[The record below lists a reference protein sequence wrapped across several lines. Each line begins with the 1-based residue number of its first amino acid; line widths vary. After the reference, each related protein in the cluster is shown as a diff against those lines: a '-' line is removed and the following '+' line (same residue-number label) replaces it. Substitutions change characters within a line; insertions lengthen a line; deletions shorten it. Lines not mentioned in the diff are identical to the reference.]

1 MAAHDDH
8 EHGQGHGHVDG
19 HGHDRAHGHTH
30 GTVDPA
36 LLSTTQG
43 ISAVEWSL
51 VILAVTAAV
60 QVVVVLLTG
69 SVALLADTVHNV
81 GDALTAVPLWIAFAY
96 ARRPATKRYTY
107 GFGRVE
113 DLAGI
118 AVVLAILFSALFA
131 GYESVLRIIHPQSI
145 TYLGAVAAAAF
156 VGFLGNEAVA
166 QLRIRTGRRIGSVAL
181 VADGHHARIDG
192 FTSLAVLA
200 GALGVWLGFPL
211 ADPIVG
217 LIIALAILRIVW
229 QSAKSVLSRA
239 IDGVDPEV
247 VDEMRAALAQTP
259 GVLEVAGVR
268 VRWLGHRM
276 LAEVE
281 VAVSSDLS
289 VREGHAVAMEAR
301 HQLLHRLEYLS
312 DATVHVDPDTALG
325 PEHHRVPEHR
335 HDGLPAASA
344 LAARARGGAGSC
356 GMMRPAFRGRSSA
369 GPRQESRPPLRASV

>member
-1 MAAHDDH
+1 LASRDDH
-8 EHGQGHGHVDG
+8 RLNRSHDTHAHSHGGHSHEHDQG
-19 HGHDRAHGHTH
+19 HGHTH

-36 LLSTTQG
+36 LLATAQG
-43 ISAVEWSL
+43 ISAVKWSL
-51 VILAVTAAV
+51 VILAITASM
-60 QVVVVLLTG
+60 QIVVVVLTG

-81 GDALTAVPLWIAFAY
+81 GDALTAVPLWIAFSY
-96 ARRPATKRYTY
+96 ARRPPTRRYTY

-131 GYESVLRIIHPQSI
+131 GYESVLRIVHPQTI
-145 TYLGAVAAAAF
+145 TYLGAVAAAAL

-200 GALGVWLGFPL
+200 GAVGVWLGFPL

-217 LIIALAILRIVW
+217 LLIALAILRIVW

-247 VDEMRAALAQTP
+247 VDEIHEALAHMP
-259 GVLEVAGVR
+259 GVVEVTETR

-276 LAEVE
+276 LAEVN
-281 VAVSSDLS
+281 VAVPCALS
-289 VREGHAVAMEAR
+289 VEEGHAVAVEVR
-301 HQLLHRLEYLS
+301 HRLLHRLEYLS
-312 DATVHVDPDTALG
+312 DATVHVDPDTASG
-325 PEHHRVPEHR
+325 QEHHRIPEHR
-335 HDGLPAASA
+335 HDDLPVHSH
-344 LAARARGGAGSC
+344 
-356 GMMRPAFRGRSSA
+356 
-369 GPRQESRPPLRASV
+369 

>member
-1 MAAHDDH
+1 MASQDDH
-8 EHGQGHGHVDG
+8 GLDRSHDTHAHSHGGHS
-19 HGHDRAHGHTH
+19 HGHDQGHGHTH

-36 LLSTTQG
+36 LLATAQG
-43 ISAVEWSL
+43 ISAVKWSL
-51 VILAVTAAV
+51 AILAITAMV
-60 QVVVVLLTG
+60 QIVVVVLTG

-81 GDALTAVPLWIAFAY
+81 GDALTAVPLWIAFSY
-96 ARRPATKRYTY
+96 ARRPPTRRYTY

-131 GYESVLRIIHPQSI
+131 GYESVLRIVHPQTI
-145 TYLGAVAAAAF
+145 TYLGAVAAAAL

-200 GALGVWLGFPL
+200 GAVGVWLGFPL

-229 QSAKSVLSRA
+229 QSARSVLSRA

-247 VDEMRAALAQTP
+247 VEEIHAAPRSDPAWSRSPRPACAGSATACSPRSTSRSPAGFRSKRATP
-259 GVLEVAGVR
+259 LRSRCATSCSTGSSTSRTRRCTSIPTPPRDRSITASRSIGTTTCPCTRTSPVGHVVHGVPSN
-268 VRWLGHRM
+268 
-276 LAEVE
+276 
-281 VAVSSDLS
+281 SS
-289 VREGHAVAMEAR
+289 
-301 HQLLHRLEYLS
+301 
-312 DATVHVDPDTALG
+312 P
-325 PEHHRVPEHR
+325 
-335 HDGLPAASA
+335 
-344 LAARARGGAGSC
+344 ARGA
-356 GMMRPAFRGRSSA
+356 RSEA
-369 GPRQESRPPLRASV
+369 D

>member
-1 MAAHDDH
+1 MTLHDDH
-8 EHGQGHGHVDG
+8 GHGHSLDGSHAHGPDHDHG
-19 HGHDRAHGHTH
+19 HGHAH

-36 LLSTTQG
+36 LLSTAQG
-43 ISAVEWSL
+43 ISAVKWSL
-51 VILAVTAAV
+51 VILAMTAAL
-60 QVVVVLLTG
+60 QIVVVVLTG

-145 TYLGAVAAAAF
+145 TYLGAVAAAAL

-166 QLRIRTGRRIGSVAL
+166 QLRIRTGKRIGSVAL
-181 VADGHHARIDG
+181 VADGHHARVDG

-200 GALGVWLGFPL
+200 GAVGVWLGFPL

-217 LIIALAILRIVW
+217 LVIALAILRIVW
-229 QSAKSVLSRA
+229 QSAKSVFSRA

-247 VDEMRAALAQTP
+247 VDEISEALAQTN
-259 GVLEVAGVR
+259 GVVEATETR

-276 LAEVE
+276 LAEVN
-281 VAVSSDLS
+281 VAVPSGLS
-289 VREGHAVAMEAR
+289 VEEGHAVAVEVR
-301 HQLLHRLEYLS
+301 HRLLHRLEYLS
-312 DATVHVDPDTALG
+312 DATVHIDPDTASG
-325 PEHHRVPEHR
+325 QEHHRVREHR
-335 HDGLPAASA
+335 HDDLPGHSH
-344 LAARARGGAGSC
+344 
-356 GMMRPAFRGRSSA
+356 
-369 GPRQESRPPLRASV
+369 